1 MRLTGVKR
9 PVTSLGDLPAV
20 RMAWDTLGMGPTQ
33 NTLTNPNAFAYHR
46 RPHPV
51 VAELRPDHNQ
61 CHPRLPNPGPSQA
74 STQGFSTRTSLVR
87 PFRSLE

>member
-33 NTLTNPNAFAYHR
+33 NALTNPNAFAYHR
-46 RPHPV
+46 RPHLV
-51 VAELRPDHNQ
+51 VAE
-61 CHPRLPNPGPSQA
+61 A
-74 STQGFSTRTSLVR
+74 
-87 PFRSLE
+87 